1 MPRLHFNIITVKGLS
16 AQVVN
21 MSLLCKCWCNISVA
35 AHETRAVVRYSHKWG
50 KLHRV
55 ISVLDFTLLHGFWD
69 HNF

>member
-55 ISVLDFTLLHGFWD
+55 IFDFFLFWILLYYIIS
-69 HNF
+69 